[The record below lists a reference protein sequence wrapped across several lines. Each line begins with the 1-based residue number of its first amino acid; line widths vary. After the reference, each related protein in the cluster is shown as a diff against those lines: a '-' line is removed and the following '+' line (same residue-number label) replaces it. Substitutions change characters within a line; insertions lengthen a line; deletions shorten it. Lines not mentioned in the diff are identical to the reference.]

1 LNQNPSSNKEDT
13 TQAHWH
19 GDVDLEAIPRWHAFA
34 YFCTLLGC
42 SRDLLHI
49 GVDVAES
56 HDANMELEG
65 NGILNIYEDASIS
78 TYL

>member
-1 LNQNPSSNKEDT
+1 LNQNPSSNEDDT
-13 TQAHWH
+13 TWAHWH
-19 GDVDLEAIPRWHAFA
+19 GDVDLEEIPRWHAFA

-49 GVDVAES
+49 GVDVRDS

-65 NGILNIYEDASIS
+65 NGTLNIYEEASIIA
-78 TYL
+78 YL